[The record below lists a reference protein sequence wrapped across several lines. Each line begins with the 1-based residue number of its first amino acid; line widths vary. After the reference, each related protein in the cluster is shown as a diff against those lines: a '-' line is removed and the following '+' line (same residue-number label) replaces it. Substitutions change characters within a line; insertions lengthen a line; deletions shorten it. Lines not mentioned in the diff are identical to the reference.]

1 MNDYVFK
8 MVARILY
15 KGSKQKRRK
24 TKKKKSK
31 LQHWLR
37 RLKLNCLRKEV

>member
-1 MNDYVFK
+1 MNHYAFN
-8 MVARILY
+8 MVARILQ

-24 TKKKKSK
+24 TEKKKSK

-37 RLKLNCLRKEV
+37 RLKHNCLRKEV